1 MKKGSIF
8 IVAPN
13 GDWSKEDLEKYG
25 LYQVCRV
32 IRSGWCLQD
41 VYALDI
47 YEEIY
52 STSTLKDAIK
62 RAKKYGAKRPTII

>member
-32 IRSGWCLQD
+32 IRLSL
-41 VYALDI
+41 I
-47 YEEIY
+47 HI
-52 STSTLKDAIK
+52 
-62 RAKKYGAKRPTII
+62 